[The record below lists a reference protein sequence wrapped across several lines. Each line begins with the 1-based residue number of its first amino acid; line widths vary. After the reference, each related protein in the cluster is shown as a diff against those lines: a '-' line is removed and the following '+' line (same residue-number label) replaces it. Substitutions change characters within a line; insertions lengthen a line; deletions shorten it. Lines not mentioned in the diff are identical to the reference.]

1 MRKGKAGKSGALFFG
16 VLQAILH
23 TCFLSYGAMGEP
35 VSNRLENDRQILS
48 EAGQCLREG
57 RQEGEFYVIGRN
69 YVPEGTVL
77 ESFYG
82 DSLEYSNTLEETGS
96 EDQEPYYKM
105 RFAVKWKDTKEEEQE
120 KPKEEGEEKRYW
132 SIGDTVVRE
141 LDGRQY
147 VFRCIDQNYKTKSTS
162 GQAGALF
169 LCDTVIPADTGSV
182 YQYEKQEDGSYRYVF
197 YPGPVVNFGDSSDYK
212 YSKIRRWLKSQEG
225 RVANSLWTD
234 IGVSQSYVGRTES
247 GSYSQ
252 LEEKELRS
260 QYIGNQQM
268 TDRLF
273 ILSVDEALA
282 YKAYLWRFGIM
293 PGEAE
298 ENPESQ
304 SGPFCKGYWLRSPS
318 GGGTEEDNGMV
329 YIVDLTDGSIRPEKG
344 KPDEEQDGGHGEDQ
358 PGGEAEEW
366 RITSSI
372 GIRPAFVLAQQG

>member
-162 GQAGALF
+162 GQTGALF